1 VSIKKVVNFVSCHF
15 FDFLGDFDPNMLM
28 VNKDFAN
35 QRGADVEG
43 VLRPGFLGYVTV
55 DGNQKSGGKAPVEG
69 KVVEIRLFRRF

>member
-1 VSIKKVVNFVSCHF
+1 
-15 FDFLGDFDPNMLM
+15 MLM